1 MTFINLL
8 VVLQPDRCIHYIVQK
23 NGFSFLS
30 PRTLQ
35 SGIVKFVSKVRSGTL
50 FIETGT
56 ASNASE
62 IIQDDTVELLKNN

>member
-8 VVLQPDRCIHYIVQK
+8 VVLQPDRCIHCIVQK
-23 NGFSFLS
+23 NCFSFLS

-62 IIQDDTVELLKNN
+62 TYSRRHCKAAEK

>member
-8 VVLQPDRCIHYIVQK
+8 IVLQPDRCIHYIVQK

-35 SGIVKFVSKVRSGTL
+35 SGIVKFVSKGL
-50 FIETGT
+50 
-56 ASNASE
+56 SE
-62 IIQDDTVELLKNN
+62 NFLLKLELHQMQVKLFKMTL